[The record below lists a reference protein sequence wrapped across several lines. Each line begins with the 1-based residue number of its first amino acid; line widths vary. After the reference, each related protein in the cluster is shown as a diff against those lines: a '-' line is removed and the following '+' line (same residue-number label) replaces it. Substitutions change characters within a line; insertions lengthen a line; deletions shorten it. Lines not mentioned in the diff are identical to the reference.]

1 MVIVTGTV
9 HARVDA
15 YAELLAL
22 CREHVTRSRAEP
34 NCLEH
39 GVAIDTDDPLRLVFF
54 ERWADR
60 AAIDTHMKV
69 AASREFG
76 RRLMALVDQ
85 PPTLSLYDVNEL
97 MRPAP

>member
-9 HARVDA
+9 HARADA

-34 NCLEH
+34 GCLEH
-39 GVAIDTDDPLRLVFF
+39 GVAVDADDAMRLVFF

-60 AAIDTHMKV
+60 TAIDTHMKV
-69 AASREFG
+69 PASREFG
-76 RRLMALVDQ
+76 KRLMALVDR
-85 PPTLSLYDVNEL
+85 PPTLNLYDVNEL